1 VVGVKVVVVVGMEED
16 IEEKLVE
23 ELVVK
28 WVEMEA
34 GQGGSTAM
42 GAAGR
47 SLLAGNG
54 EGMEKMKEREGKG
67 VFI

>member
-1 VVGVKVVVVVGMEED
+1 M
-16 IEEKLVE
+16 EEKLVE
-23 ELVVK
+23 ELVMK

-47 SLLAGNG
+47 SLLAGNE
-54 EGMEKMKEREGKG
+54 EGRKEKNEREKEKG
-67 VFI
+67 GGYI